1 MRMIFIALFAMFLT
15 PLNAKE
21 LTVILTSNSDNPT
34 MIARLFTPYLI
45 KELPGYNRVTFRVV
59 PGAGGLNA
67 ANHIYTIAPRDG
79 DTIGLLYK
87 NVPLIGAVNR
97 QDTNIKFDAS
107 QFFWLGS
114 LVDGRKDASILISNK
129 PYDNDITAG
138 SDNNVIANPINFIQK
153 YTNMKLKK
161 ITGYKEP
168 NDVRLAMI
176 RNEVNVIATSLFS
189 TIVYDKEWITKY
201 HVLVQFGN
209 GRNRHPMLADVPTLN
224 EMITDREAIEA
235 LTVVENQFALIR
247 SYIAPPGI
255 PVDRS
260 TALRLAFERASMNT
274 SFIEESR
281 RLGVE
286 ISPILHEEAQ
296 AIVRKT
302 YSTPERILNIIK

>member
-21 LTVILTSNSDNPT
+21 LTVILTSNSNNPT

-153 YTNMKLKK
+153 YTNMKLK
-161 ITGYKEP
+161 IG
-168 NDVRLAMI
+168 RA
-176 RNEVNVIATSLFS
+176 
-189 TIVYDKEWITKY
+189 
-201 HVLVQFGN
+201 HV
-209 GRNRHPMLADVPTLN
+209 
-224 EMITDREAIEA
+224 
-235 LTVVENQFALIR
+235 
-247 SYIAPPGI
+247 
-255 PVDRS
+255 
-260 TALRLAFERASMNT
+260 
-274 SFIEESR
+274 
-281 RLGVE
+281 
-286 ISPILHEEAQ
+286 
-296 AIVRKT
+296 
-302 YSTPERILNIIK
+302 